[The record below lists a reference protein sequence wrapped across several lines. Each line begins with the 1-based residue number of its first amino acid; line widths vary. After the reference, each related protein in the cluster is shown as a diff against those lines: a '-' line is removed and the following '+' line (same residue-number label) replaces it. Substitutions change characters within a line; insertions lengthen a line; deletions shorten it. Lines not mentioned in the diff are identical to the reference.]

1 MAATFLRFGLS
12 EGEAAAGAAPAGR
25 QRPGFR
31 TGALVLLLNPK
42 AYYTVA
48 AVFTQFPRAP
58 ADATTALVITVV
70 LTLNNLVAILVWT
83 LGGRVAVLFRDERP
97 KRWLDRLFATALIGV
112 AGWMAL
118 PLFS

>member
-1 MAATFLRFGLS
+1 MAVTFLRFGLS

-70 LTLNNLVAILVWT
+70 LTLNNLVAFLVRT